1 MGQNETLKPS
11 FFQCHTVTRYPKN
24 FLTSKKFKLDPKIE
38 CEGSPSVRIPAMN
51 TSTAT
56 SIMSS
61 AAPKKTV
68 SKKTAPVAPVV
79 ATPVAAPVA
88 PVEAA
93 KPAKAS
99 KKTVTTPA
107 PVAAPE
113 VTATPVETAEV
124 TVSSVQDDVKAMLT
138 QANTVRE
145 TVGALVAELKRVEK
159 RVARLQKEADKK
171 RRRQKKP
178 VEGEEVKPRKPS
190 IFELPTPLSNELC
203 SFLARPAGSKESR
216 SNITKAIT
224 TYVKEKNLKE
234 KHTIKPDAKLKALL
248 GVAEGD
254 VLTYF
259 NLQRYLN
266 RHYLKPTP
274 TTA

>member
-1 MGQNETLKPS
+1 MKDG
-11 FFQCHTVTRYPKN
+11 
-24 FLTSKKFKLDPKIE
+24 PKID
-38 CEGSPSVRIPAMN
+38 SMAQKNVRIIAMNSSTASSIMN
-51 TSTAT
+51 TS
-56 SIMSS
+56 
-61 AAPKKTV
+61 APASKKTV
-68 SKKTAPVAPVV
+68 SKKTTAPTVVTTPVVTTPVVESSAPATKAKTATKKTTTTTPVVAAPVV
-79 ATPVAAPVA
+79 AA
-88 PVEAA
+88 PVE
-93 KPAKAS
+93 
-99 KKTVTTPA
+99 
-107 PVAAPE
+107 
-113 VTATPVETAEV
+113 ATPVETTDTA
-124 TVSSVQDDVKAMLT
+124 VSSVQDDVKAMLT

-159 RVARLQKEADKK
+159 RVARLQKEADKR

-178 VEGEEVKPRKPS
+178 VEGEAVVPRKPS
-190 IFELPTPLSNELC
+190 FFELPTPLSNELC
-203 SFLARPAGSKESR
+203 SFLGRPSGSKESR

-234 KHTIKPDAKLKALL
+234 KHTIKPDTKLKALL

-274 TTA
+274 TA

>member
-1 MGQNETLKPS
+1 
-11 FFQCHTVTRYPKN
+11 
-24 FLTSKKFKLDPKIE
+24 
-38 CEGSPSVRIPAMN
+38 MN

-61 AAPKKTV
+61 TAKVSKPVV
-68 SKKTAPVAPVV
+68 SKKSTAAPVATPVVAPVV
-79 ATPVAAPVA
+79 EAVA
-88 PVEAA
+88 P
-93 KPAKAS
+93 KAKAS
-99 KKTVTTPA
+99 KKVTTA
-107 PVAAPE
+107 PVAEPVVVPE
-113 VTATPVETAEV
+113 VTATPVEATDA

-138 QANTVRE
+138 QACTARE
-145 TVGALVAELKRVEK
+145 TVSSLVGELKRLEK
-159 RVARLQKEADKK
+159 RVARLQKEADKR

-178 VEGEEVKPRKPS
+178 VEGEEAKPRKLS

-203 SFLARPAGSKESR
+203 SFLGRPSGSKESR

-234 KHTIKPDAKLKALL
+234 KHTIKPDTKLKALL

-274 TTA
+274 TPAA

>member
-1 MGQNETLKPS
+1 
-11 FFQCHTVTRYPKN
+11 
-24 FLTSKKFKLDPKIE
+24 
-38 CEGSPSVRIPAMN
+38 MN

-61 AAPKKTV
+61 AAATKKTV
-68 SKKTAPVAPVV
+68 SKKTAPAAAPVV
-79 ATPVAAPVA
+79 AAPVVAA

-93 KPAKAS
+93 KPAKA
-99 KKTVTTPA
+99 KKAAAPAA
-107 PVAAPE
+107 PVAATPVVAE
-113 VTATPVETAEV
+113 VTAAPVEAADAAV
-124 TVSSVQDDVKAMLT
+124 TSVQDDVKSMLT
-138 QANTVRE
+138 QANTLRE
-145 TVGALVAELKRVEK
+145 TAAALVAELKRVDK
-159 RVARLQKEADKK
+159 RVARLQKEADK
-171 RRRQKKP
+171 RRRRVKKP
-178 VEGEEVKPRKPS
+178 VEGEAVVPRKPS

-203 SFLARPAGSKESR
+203 SFLGRASGSKESR

-266 RHYLKPTP
+266 RHYLKAEKPV

>member
-1 MGQNETLKPS
+1 MS
-11 FFQCHTVTRYPKN
+11 
-24 FLTSKKFKLDPKIE
+24 TSA
-38 CEGSPSVRIPAMN
+38 PA
-51 TSTAT
+51 T
-56 SIMSS
+56 
-61 AAPKKTV
+61 KKTV
-68 SKKTAPVAPVV
+68 SKKADAKTAAPSGVVAAPVVAAPAPEAAAPAKKTAAKKAAPAAAPVV
-79 ATPVAAPVA
+79 ATPVVA
-88 PVEAA
+88 TTVEATA
-93 KPAKAS
+93 VEGAD
-99 KKTVTTPA
+99 
-107 PVAAPE
+107 AA
-113 VTATPVETAEV
+113 
-124 TVSSVQDDVKAMLT
+124 VSSVQDDVKAMLA

-159 RVARLQKEADKK
+159 RVARLQKEADKR

-178 VEGEEVKPRKPS
+178 VEGEAVVPRKPS

-203 SFLARPAGSKESR
+203 SFLGRPSGSKESR

-234 KHTIKPDAKLKALL
+234 KHTIKPDTKLKALL

-266 RHYLKPTP
+266 RHYLKPAAT

>member
-1 MGQNETLKPS
+1 M
-11 FFQCHTVTRYPKN
+11 
-24 FLTSKKFKLDPKIE
+24 
-38 CEGSPSVRIPAMN
+38 RIPAMN
-51 TSTAT
+51 TPSAP
-56 SIMSS
+56 SIMNAS
-61 AAPKKTV
+61 APATKKTV
-68 SKKTAPVAPVV
+68 SKKADAKTAAPSGVATAAPVV
-79 ATPVAAPVA
+79 V
-88 PVEAA
+88 
-93 KPAKAS
+93 
-99 KKTVTTPA
+99 A

-113 VTATPVETAEV
+113 TVAPAKKVAAPKAAKAAAPSAAPVVAPVVAATTVEATAVEGADAA
-124 TVSSVQDDVKAMLT
+124 VSSVQDDVKAMLT

-159 RVARLQKEADKK
+159 RVARLQKEADKR

-178 VEGEEVKPRKPS
+178 VEGEPIVPRKPS

-203 SFLARPAGSKESR
+203 SFLGRPSGSKESR

-234 KHTIKPDAKLKALL
+234 KHTIKPDTKLKALL

-254 VLTYF
+254 ILTYF

-266 RHYLKPTP
+266 RHYLKVEKVV
-274 TTA
+274 TATA

>member
-1 MGQNETLKPS
+1 MNAST
-11 FFQCHTVTRYPKN
+11 
-24 FLTSKKFKLDPKIE
+24 
-38 CEGSPSVRIPAMN
+38 PAA
-51 TSTAT
+51 S
-56 SIMSS
+56 
-61 AAPKKTV
+61 KKTV
-68 SKKTAPVAPVV
+68 SKKTAAP
-79 ATPVAAPVA
+79 AAPVAAPVVAAPVVEAAAPAKKAAAKKAAAPATAAPVASTTVAPTTAA

-93 KPAKAS
+93 
-99 KKTVTTPA
+99 
-107 PVAAPE
+107 
-113 VTATPVETAEV
+113 PVEAADAA
-124 TVSSVQDDVKAMLT
+124 VSSVQDDVKAMLT

-159 RVARLQKEADKK
+159 RVARLQKEADKR

-178 VEGEEVKPRKPS
+178 VEGEAVVPRKPS

-203 SFLARPAGSKESR
+203 SFLGRPSGSKESR

-234 KHTIKPDAKLKALL
+234 KHTIKPDTKLKALL

-266 RHYLKPTP
+266 RHYLKPAAP
-274 TTA
+274 TA

>member
-1 MGQNETLKPS
+1 M
-11 FFQCHTVTRYPKN
+11 
-24 FLTSKKFKLDPKIE
+24 TSYCKKFLIPAKMKSGPKIDSK
-38 CEGSPSVRIPAMN
+38 CLFTMRIPAMN
-51 TSTAT
+51 SSTAT
-56 SIMSS
+56 SIMSAPS
-61 AAPKKTV
+61 TAAKTQKTV
-68 SKKTAPVAPVV
+68 SKKTAVVAPVV
-79 ATPVAAPVA
+79 APVVAAVEPAAKAPRASKKAAAPEVAAPVVSAVNAVEAA

-93 KPAKAS
+93 DVS
-99 KKTVTTPA
+99 VT
-107 PVAAPE
+107 
-113 VTATPVETAEV
+113 
-124 TVSSVQDDVKAMLT
+124 SVQDDVKAMLAH
-138 QANTVRE
+138 ANTLRE
-145 TVGALVAELKRVEK
+145 TAAALVAELKRVDK
-159 RVARLQKEADKK
+159 RVARLQKEADK
-171 RRRQKKP
+171 RRRRVKKP

-203 SFLARPAGSKESR
+203 SFLGRASGSKESR

-266 RHYLKPTP
+266 RHYLKPAVVP
-274 TTA
+274 SSA

>member
-1 MGQNETLKPS
+1 
-11 FFQCHTVTRYPKN
+11 
-24 FLTSKKFKLDPKIE
+24 
-38 CEGSPSVRIPAMN
+38 MN

-56 SIMSS
+56 SIMNASTP
-61 AAPKKTV
+61 AASKKTV
-68 SKKTAPVAPVV
+68 SKKTAPAAAPVVASPVAAPVV
-79 ATPVAAPVA
+79 ATTPAPAKKAAAPKK
-88 PVEAA
+88 AA
-93 KPAKAS
+93 
-99 KKTVTTPA
+99 TTTPA
-107 PVAAPE
+107 PVL
-113 VTATPVETAEV
+113 ATPVVATTTVEATAVEGADAA
-124 TVSSVQDDVKAMLT
+124 VSSVQDDVKAMLT

-159 RVARLQKEADKK
+159 RVARLQKEADKRK
-171 RRRQKKP
+171 RRQKKP
-178 VEGEEVKPRKPS
+178 VEGEPIVPRKPS

-203 SFLARPAGSKESR
+203 SFLGSPSGSKESR

-234 KHTIKPDAKLKALL
+234 KHTIKPDTKLKALL

-266 RHYLKPTP
+266 RHYLKVEKPTA
-274 TTA
+274 TA